1 MYFSEFTL
9 QLIEEVKKK
18 EILFNTSYDKRP
30 KAEKEGAWS
39 EIAEILNSKRLPDGT
54 VRIII
59 FSLTF

>member
-9 QLIEEVKKK
+9 HLIEEVKKK

-39 EIAEILNSKRLPDGT
+39 EIAEILDSKRLLWDGM
-54 VRIII
+54 V
-59 FSLTF
+59 